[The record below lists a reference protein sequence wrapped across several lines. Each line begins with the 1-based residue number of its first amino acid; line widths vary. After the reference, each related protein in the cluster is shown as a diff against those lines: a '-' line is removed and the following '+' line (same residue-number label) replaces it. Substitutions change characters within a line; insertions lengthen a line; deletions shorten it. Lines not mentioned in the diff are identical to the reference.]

1 MSWISPGSLE
11 LKSVRPGIPWWSGL
25 ALLGLLAS
33 SATATAN
40 DDAAPARIA
49 YSVVATYPHDRLAY
63 TQGLVFTDGALY
75 ESTGLYGRSTVR
87 RVNLKT
93 GKPELI
99 RPLAAHHF
107 GEGLTVFGERLIQLT
122 WRSGTALT
130 YTRRDIRPS
139 GQFRYG
145 TEGWGLTHDGEHL
158 IMSDG
163 SATLYFLDPITFS
176 EVRRVEVRD
185 HRGPVRFLN
194 ELEFVGDQV
203 FANVWQS
210 SNVIRID
217 PASGQVTGV
226 IDLSELVARMR
237 TEPSADVLNGIAYIP
252 GSGRLLVTGKQWP
265 RIYAITLHGIE

>member
-1 MSWISPGSLE
+1 MTMGMAMGMPI
-11 LKSVRPGIPWWSGL
+11 
-25 ALLGLLAS
+25 
-33 SATATAN
+33 ATAN

-49 YSVVATYPHDRLAY
+49 YTVVATYPHDRLAY
-63 TQGLVFTDGALY
+63 TQGLVFADGALY

-93 GKPELI
+93 GRPELI
-99 RPLAAHHF
+99 RPLAPHQF
-107 GEGLTVFGERLIQLT
+107 GEGLTAFGDRLIQLT
-122 WRSGTALT
+122 WRSGTALI
-130 YTRRDIRPS
+130 YTRRDIRRS

-176 EVRRVEVRD
+176 QVRRVEVRD
-185 HRGPVRFLN
+185 DRGPVRFLN
-194 ELEFVGDQV
+194 ELEFVGGQV

-210 SNVIRID
+210 SNVLRID
-217 PASGQVTGV
+217 PASGRVTGI
-226 IDLSELVARMR
+226 IDLSELVARMG

-265 RIYAITLHGIE
+265 RIYAITLDVAE